1 MKKWIVLLLTVL
13 MLFSCSALAENTLP
27 VYRATYRSQ
36 TEAAFFDQAK
46 PEWFNQSEEPAYEN
60 GSRRA
65 RYDTFTFGDQAQLT
79 VDPNYIGYREFDG
92 EYYMIYGEDP
102 KHPGGPFQR
111 PSFSNEIAHTAA
123 TMLVRFQSH
132 TDNGAKPG
140 LINAELSG
148 ITLAQADAQVQTL
161 LENLGLNGYELTT
174 AIDMSVN
181 RIREWGV
188 WSVEADKFNYNV
200 YDRYYDFTA
209 ATEVDEGYYLVYT
222 LMLSGVPVGN
232 PDGTE
237 DVRAFV
243 NADGIALF
251 ELRSSYAVGDVYSI
265 PDKLLTEDEIR
276 AVFEADN
283 ERRVKDQLFDPAL
296 TSATLMYCPMRA
308 PDKKDGMVMTPAW
321 YIEYT
326 FVDGSPTT
334 GWVWYSAVDGKLIMD
349 CYS

>member
-123 TMLVRFQSH
+123 TMLVRFHSH

-148 ITLAQADAQVQTL
+148 ITLAQADAQVQTVL
-161 LENLGLNGYELTT
+161 KNLGLNGYELTT

-188 WSVEADKFNYNV
+188 WSVETDKFNFNI

-209 ATEVDEGYYLVYT
+209 ATEADEGYYLVYT
-222 LMLSGVPVGN
+222 LMLDGVPVGN
-232 PDGTE
+232 TDGTE
-237 DVRAFV
+237 DACAFV
-243 NADGIALF
+243 NADGVTRF
-251 ELRSSYAVGDVYSI
+251 ELRNSYAVGDVYSV
-265 PDKLLTEDEIR
+265 PDRLLTEDEIR
-276 AVFEADN
+276 AVFESDNDRRIADHM
-283 ERRVKDQLFDPAL
+283 VDPMF
-296 TSATLMYCPMRA
+296 TRATLMYCPMRA
-308 PDKKDGMVMTPAW
+308 PEKKDGMVMTPAW

-326 FVDGSPTT
+326 YVDGSLTT
-334 GWVWYSAVDGKLIMD
+334 GWAWYSAVDGKLIAD